1 MRVFAIGDLHLP
13 SLRAKEM
20 DRFGWNGHPAP
31 LAAAWDAAVADDDLV
46 LLVGD
51 LSWATRSAEA
61 VPDFTWIEQRRGKK
75 VLLKGNHDHW
85 WGSSLPKMQSFLEPF
100 PSVIGLLHASNNTL
114 TRPVRVGRLIVAGTR
129 GWTALEAPSMPAV
142 GEMGAETFRSDLVE
156 REQVRLDGSLA
167 EANRLVAETPDAIKL
182 VAMHFPPRY
191 SNGRDTGF
199 SKSIEAFQPVAC
211 VYGHLHGPGIAAG
224 FVGER
229 GGVPYQLVSCDAAK
243 FAPAPVR
250 RLDGSQ
256 LVV

>member
-13 SLRAKEM
+13 SLRGKGM
-20 DRFGWNGHPAP
+20 DRFGWTNHPAP
-31 LAAAWDAAVADDDLV
+31 LALAWDAGVGPDDLV

-51 LSWATRSAEA
+51 LSWATRAPEA
-61 VPDFTWIEQRRGKK
+61 VPDFEWIQQRTGKK
-75 VLLKGNHDHW
+75 VLLQGNHDHW
-85 WGSSLPKMQSFLEPF
+85 WGKSLPKMQAFLAPF
-100 PSVIGLLHASNNTL
+100 PSIIGLLHAPNNSITH
-114 TRPVRVGRLIVAGTR
+114 PVRVGRLIIAGTR
-129 GWTALEAPSMPAV
+129 GWTAPEAPHMEAA
-142 GEMGAETFRSDLVE
+142 GEMGAETFRADLVE

-167 EANRLVAETPDAIKL
+167 AANQLVAQTPDAVKL

-191 SNGRDTGF
+191 VNGKDTGF
-199 SKSIEAFQPVAC
+199 SRSIEAFHPVAC
-211 VYGHLHGPGIAAG
+211 VYGHLHGPGISQG

-250 RLDGSQ
+250 TAAGSQ